1 MSKFLEIGHYLSQ
14 NRNLFVQ
21 CYDYLW
27 DAFMKCRTQRRQC
40 LFLMICLFLGLKND
54 TADIEGAEK
63 YLNSIIEEDIWY
75 LSYESN
81 ECDNSVKLMQNNL
94 EIICLMLESIGI
106 LAEVFQRKFRCFL
119 RKLIYIVFE
128 RAGKSFTIFSYN
140 FSKN

>member
-1 MSKFLEIGHYLSQ
+1 MSKFLELGHYLSQ

-27 DAFMKCRTQRRQC
+27 GAFMKCPTQRRQC

-106 LAEVFQRKFRCFL
+106 LAKVFQQKFRCFL